1 MATFVLEI
9 GSEELPAR
17 FLKSEQAELKKKFS
31 EALETNSLEY
41 DKIFSYATPRRAVVL
56 IKGLKPF

>member
-41 DKIFSYATPRRAVVL
+41 DKIFS
-56 IKGLKPF
+56 